1 MGNETEGLLRAARL
15 GDPRAF
21 SALAEPYRRELLL
34 YSYRLL
40 GSLHDA
46 EDLTQECF
54 LRAWTK
60 VATFEGRASFRAWLY
75 RIATHLAFDTIDK
88 RQRRPAPQ
96 QLASPMGSADP
107 SQGFEAEPPWLEP
120 LPDTLLVDEAGE
132 PEKRYLRRESVTL
145 AFLVVLQAL
154 PPRQRAVLLLRDVLE
169 WHAGEVSDLLD
180 MSPVAVESALHR
192 ARATLAQRREALASA
207 TLFPATADSATQ
219 AILQRYVHAWE
230 EADIERL
237 VALLRE
243 DATLS
248 MPPLADRYVGRTA
261 IAAFYGSLL
270 KESAWRLIPVGAN
283 AQPGYVSYRWESD
296 GLYHATSVSVLTVAD
311 DLIVALTCFL
321 DPGLC
326 RTFGLPSTLGSA
338 GNP

>member
-1 MGNETEGLLRAARL
+1 MRNAPEGLLRGARF
-15 GDPRAF
+15 GVPQAF
-21 SALAEPYRRELLL
+21 RSLAVPYRRELLL
-34 YSYRLL
+34 YGYRLL

-96 QLASPMGSADP
+96 QPAPPMGWADASPGL
-107 SQGFEAEPPWLEP
+107 EAEPPWLEP

-192 ARATLAQRREALASA
+192 ARATLAQRREALPSGSPPPSA
-207 TLFPATADSATQ
+207 PHPPTPNFLQPYCPA
-219 AILQRYVHAWE
+219 RGG
-230 EADIERL
+230 ADIAGL
-237 VALLRE
+237 GG
-243 DATLS
+243 
-248 MPPLADRYVGRTA
+248 PP
-261 IAAFYGSLL
+261 
-270 KESAWRLIPVGAN
+270 
-283 AQPGYVSYRWESD
+283 
-296 GLYHATSVSVLTVAD
+296 
-311 DLIVALTCFL
+311 
-321 DPGLC
+321 
-326 RTFGLPSTLGSA
+326 
-338 GNP
+338 